1 MTVHAREYEQIFS
14 LNKQADIKTP
24 VAVGQVN
31 KQRSLRGFSPST
43 EQRPAIV
50 SDRAW
55 YGKGHSHPTFY
66 DVVQRFYA
74 IDAQERSATNLE
86 TLYAAAYVMGSVVTT
101 QPDSAGAPDEYLY
114 TITWQDLSVNK
125 EVLYT
130 TMYEKMG
137 AEWTKRLSGVYL
149 NSFTL
154 TGARDDHVVLS
165 FDGAARKREDAVI
178 TSPGIS
184 SAVFFKTLCGQVK
197 NQNPDQL
204 WLIETDCADSNYL
217 SEVLIGD
224 QTVTGSITIKVD
236 AAEAVR
242 FQDEVV
248 SELWLIAY
256 APGSTINTNLHSMTI
271 KIPNLVIAE
280 ESFGEEGQT
289 VSYTLT
295 FSEESVLKSGSD
307 EHLQIEILTT
317 DFTSELLV
325 AA

>member
-197 NQNPDQL
+197 LGDADNPLD
-204 WLIETDCADSNYL
+204 
-217 SEVLIGD
+217 
-224 QTVTGSITIKVD
+224 ITAKVQG
-236 AAEAVR
+236 R
-242 FQDEVV
+242 RRGGRP
-248 SELWLIAY
+248 I
-256 APGSTINTNLHSMTI
+256 
-271 KIPNLVIAE
+271 
-280 ESFGEEGQT
+280 
-289 VSYTLT
+289 
-295 FSEESVLKSGSD
+295 SG
-307 EHLQIEILTT
+307 
-317 DFTSELLV
+317 
-325 AA
+325 